1 MMEASGKRHPFLP
14 TLALL
19 FAFMPAVV
27 AAVLVALS
35 AGGNWAF
42 LILALMA
49 SPITEAVFGGASLVL
64 GILSVRKD
72 WGRRRGMAAVILS
85 SVGLALTVV
94 VYGTFGIRGLLI

>member
-1 MMEASGKRHPFLP
+1 MDNGIGKRRFLP

-19 FAFMPAVV
+19 LAFMPAVV
-27 AAVLVALS
+27 AAVLIALS

-49 SPITEAVFGGASLVL
+49 SPITEAVFGGTSLVL

-72 WGRRRGMAAVILS
+72 WGRRRGLAAVILS

-94 VYGTFGIRGLLI
+94 VYGTFAMRGLLI

>member
-1 MMEASGKRHPFLP
+1 MEAAGKKHTFLP

-19 FAFMPAVV
+19 LAFMPAVV
-27 AAVLVALS
+27 AAVLIALS

-49 SPITEAVFGGASLVL
+49 SPIVEVVFGGASLVL

-85 SVGLALTVV
+85 SLGLALTVV
-94 VYGTFGIRGLLI
+94 VYGSFAMRGLLI

>member
-1 MMEASGKRHPFLP
+1 MDNGIGKRRFLP

-19 FAFMPAVV
+19 LAFMPAVV
-27 AAVLVALS
+27 AAVLVALR

-49 SPITEAVFGGASLVL
+49 SPITEAVFGGTSLVL

-72 WGRRRGMAAVILS
+72 WGRRRGLAAVILS
-85 SVGLALTVV
+85 SIGLALTVV
-94 VYGTFGIRGLLI
+94 VYGTFAMRGLLI

>member
-1 MMEASGKRHPFLP
+1 MDNGIGKRRFLP

-42 LILALMA
+42 LIL
-49 SPITEAVFGGASLVL
+49 GGIVYLVSEILCGAASLVL
-64 GILSVRKD
+64 GILSVRRR
-72 WGRRRGMAAVILS
+72 WGKRRGIAAVIVS
-85 SVGLALTVV
+85 SLGLLTTIELVGAFAL
-94 VYGTFGIRGLLI
+94 RGLLH

>member
-1 MMEASGKRHPFLP
+1 MDNGIEKRGFLP

-19 FAFMPAVV
+19 LAFVPAVV
-27 AAVLVALS
+27 AAVLIALS

-49 SPITEAVFGGASLVL
+49 SPIVEVVFGGASLVL

-85 SVGLALTVV
+85 SIGLALTVV
-94 VYGTFGIRGLLI
+94 VYGSFGIRGLLI

>member
-1 MMEASGKRHPFLP
+1 MMEFSGKRHPFLP

-19 FAFMPAVV
+19 LAFVPAVV
-27 AAVLVALS
+27 AAFLIALS

-42 LILALMA
+42 LILAFMA

-85 SVGLALTVV
+85 AVGLALTAV
-94 VYGTFGIRGLLI
+94 VYGTLAMRGLLI

>member
-1 MMEASGKRHPFLP
+1 MDNGIGKRRFLP

-35 AGGNWAF
+35 TGGNWAF

-85 SVGLALTVV
+85 SLGLALTVV
-94 VYGTFGIRGLLI
+94 VYGSFAMRGLLI

>member
-1 MMEASGKRHPFLP
+1 MDNGIGKRRFLP

-19 FAFMPAVV
+19 LAFMPAVV

-49 SPITEAVFGGASLVL
+49 SPITEAVFGGTSLVL

-85 SVGLALTVV
+85 SIGLALTAV
-94 VYGTFGIRGLLI
+94 VYGKFGIRGLLI

>member
-1 MMEASGKRHPFLP
+1 MDNGIGKRRFLP

-19 FAFMPAVV
+19 LAFMPAVV

-49 SPITEAVFGGASLVL
+49 SPITEAVFGGTSLVL

-72 WGRRRGMAAVILS
+72 WGRRRGLAAVILS

-94 VYGTFGIRGLLI
+94 VYGTFAMRGLLI

>member
-1 MMEASGKRHPFLP
+1 MDNGIGKRRFLP

-19 FAFMPAVV
+19 LTFMPAVV

-49 SPITEAVFGGASLVL
+49 SPIVEAVFGGASLVL

-72 WGRRRGMAAVILS
+72 WGRRRGMVAVILS

>member
-1 MMEASGKRHPFLP
+1 MDNGIGKRRFLP

-19 FAFMPAVV
+19 LAFMPAVV

-49 SPITEAVFGGASLVL
+49 SPITEAVFGGTSLVL

-72 WGRRRGMAAVILS
+72 WGRRRGLAAVILS
-85 SVGLALTVV
+85 SIGLALTVV
-94 VYGTFGIRGLLI
+94 VYGTFAMRGLLI

>member
-1 MMEASGKRHPFLP
+1 MMEAAGKKHTFLP

-19 FAFMPAVV
+19 LAFMPAVV
-27 AAVLVALS
+27 AAVLIALS

-49 SPITEAVFGGASLVL
+49 SPIVEVVFGGASLVL

-85 SVGLALTVV
+85 SLGLALTVV
-94 VYGTFGIRGLLI
+94 VYGSFAMRGLLI

>member
-1 MMEASGKRHPFLP
+1 MDSGIGKRRFLP

-19 FAFMPAVV
+19 LAFMPAVV

-49 SPITEAVFGGASLVL
+49 SPITEAVFGGTSLVL

-72 WGRRRGMAAVILS
+72 WGRRRGLAAVILS
-85 SVGLALTVV
+85 SIGLALTVV

>member
-1 MMEASGKRHPFLP
+1 MDNGIGKRRFLP

-19 FAFMPAVV
+19 LAFMPAVV

-49 SPITEAVFGGASLVL
+49 SPIVEAVFGGASLVL

-72 WGRRRGMAAVILS
+72 WGRKRGMAAVILS

>member
-1 MMEASGKRHPFLP
+1 MDNGIGKRRFLP

-19 FAFMPAVV
+19 LAFMPAVV

-49 SPITEAVFGGASLVL
+49 SPITEAVFGGTSLVL

-85 SVGLALTVV
+85 SIGLALTAV

>member
-1 MMEASGKRHPFLP
+1 MDNGIGKRRFLP

-72 WGRRRGMAAVILS
+72 WGRRRGLAAVILS
-85 SVGLALTVV
+85 AIGLALTVV